1 MKKRR
6 NLLLVLA
13 LFLILALGLT
23 ACGEKKSDPTTV
35 TIWHVY
41 GGEVT
46 SPLNVLVEEFNRTV
60 GQKQGIRVRVD
71 SVSNTNTIHE
81 SVLAAAY
88 DDPGASELPD
98 MFISYPKTVLALP
111 DDGILVDYR
120 DYFSD
125 EELDAFLPEFLEEGT
140 VNGRLTVLPIAK
152 SAEILYVNQTIFD
165 RFAAATGAKIEDL
178 STWEGLYAL
187 AEQYAKWSDGKCFFV
202 HDYHF
207 NYFQVGVESKGE
219 DFFDENGL
227 AFGPEF
233 DYAWEPYAR
242 AALTGGLWLGGGYA
256 TEPLRTGD
264 AIVSVAS
271 SASVLYYSN
280 IVTYPDNSS
289 EQVEIVSMPCPTF
302 EGGEKMVMQRGAG
315 LCTVKST
322 PEREKACMTFLKWL
336 TEPERNV
343 EFVTELG
350 YMPVTK
356 EGFDNYLPT
365 AIKAL
370 SDPMYVSLY
379 EAFLSMR
386 QDYSFYTPPQREDYL
401 DLETHFEKGVRLRLT
416 AGRAQYQEQGEGA
429 LDALVHSTL
438 EEFKKNFGK

>member
-152 SAEILYVNQTIFD
+152 SAEILYVNQMIFN

-227 AFGPEF
+227 AFWP
-233 DYAWEPYAR
+233 R
-242 AALTGGLWLGGGYA
+242 
-256 TEPLRTGD
+256 
-264 AIVSVAS
+264 
-271 SASVLYYSN
+271 
-280 IVTYPDNSS
+280 
-289 EQVEIVSMPCPTF
+289 
-302 EGGEKMVMQRGAG
+302 
-315 LCTVKST
+315 
-322 PEREKACMTFLKWL
+322 
-336 TEPERNV
+336 
-343 EFVTELG
+343 
-350 YMPVTK
+350 
-356 EGFDNYLPT
+356 
-365 AIKAL
+365 
-370 SDPMYVSLY
+370 
-379 EAFLSMR
+379 
-386 QDYSFYTPPQREDYL
+386 
-401 DLETHFEKGVRLRLT
+401 VRLCMGALR
-416 AGRAQYQEQGEGA
+416 AGRADRRPVARRRLRDRTAPHGRCHCVGCVLGKRPLLLQYSHISRQQLRAGRDRLHA
-429 LDALVHSTL
+429 LSH
-438 EEFKKNFGK
+438 F

>member
-1 MKKRR
+1 M
-6 NLLLVLA
+6 
-13 LFLILALGLT
+13 
-23 ACGEKKSDPTTV
+23 
-35 TIWHVY
+35 
-41 GGEVT
+41 
-46 SPLNVLVEEFNRTV
+46 LVEEFNRTV

-202 HDYHF
+202 HDYRF
-207 NYFQVGVESKGE
+207 NYFQVGTESLGE
-219 DFFDENGL
+219 RFFDEDGL
-227 AFGPEF
+227 AFGPKF
-233 DYAWEPYAR
+233 AYAWAPYAR
-242 AALTGGLWLGGGYA
+242 AALTGGLWLGSGYA

-264 AIVSVAS
+264 VIAAVAS
-271 SASVLYYSN
+271 SASVLYYSDV
-280 IVTYPDNSS
+280 VTYEDNRT
-289 EQVEIVSMPCPTF
+289 EQVEILSLPCPVF
-302 EGGEKMVMQRGAG
+302 AGGEKLVMQRGAG
-315 LCTVKST
+315 LCVVKST

-336 TEPERNV
+336 NEPERNV
-343 EFVTELG
+343 DLATALG

-356 EGFDNYLPT
+356 AGFDRLLPA
-365 AIKAL
+365 AIETL
-370 SDPMYVSLY
+370 EDPMYVSLY
-379 EAFLSMR
+379 EAFLQTR
-386 QDYSFYTPPQREDYL
+386 QEYTFYVPPQREDYL
-401 DLETHFEKGVRLRLT
+401 SLETRFEKTARLRLT
-416 AGRAQYQEQGEGA
+416 AGRAQYLEQGA
-429 LDALVHSTL
+429 DALAPLLRTTL
-438 EEFKKNFGK
+438 AEVQGSYDK